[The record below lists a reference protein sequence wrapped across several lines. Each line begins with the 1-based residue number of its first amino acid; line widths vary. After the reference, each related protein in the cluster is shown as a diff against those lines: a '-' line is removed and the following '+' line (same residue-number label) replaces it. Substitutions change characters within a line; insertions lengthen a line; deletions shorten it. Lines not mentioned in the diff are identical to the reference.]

1 MSNNKRNGQARRRM
15 NSAALC
21 LLAVTIALLFMLNGC
36 SVSGGFKTATADN
49 TPETRIG
56 ERHSFPEIERE
67 TADGDFINHDLK
79 VGFIFNGNI
88 GDYGF
93 TYAQNQ
99 GRLELAR
106 ELGVETFWREMVTP
120 GEHTIEMI
128 QELIDEGCTVIFSCS
143 FGFMEDTAFM
153 AEQNPDIFFFHC
165 SGYMT
170 SDNMATYFGRMYQMR
185 YLSGIVAGLRTQTN
199 LIGYVAAQPIPE
211 VRRGINAFALGVQSV
226 NPDAVVHVAWTNTWL
241 STGLERELALELVQT
256 GCDVIAQHQDSLQPQ
271 IVAEES
277 GIWGIGYNSPMGF
290 RSPNAYLTAPLWNWG
305 PFMIEQVQ
313 QIIDGTWE
321 SGSHWDG
328 LETGIVQLEELTAN
342 VAPGT
347 HEAVELARL
356 RILDGFDVFT
366 GPIYDNDGVLRVLER
381 QTIPDSEKLAT
392 DWLLNNVREIVG

>member
-1 MSNNKRNGQARRRM
+1 MSKNNRSAFVRRIV
-15 NSAALC
+15 
-21 LLAVTIALLFMLNGC
+21 LLAVMITLLFAISGC
-36 SVSGGFKTATADN
+36 SESSGFKTATAGN
-49 TPETRIG
+49 TPETRVG
-56 ERHSFPEIERE
+56 KRHSFPEIEKAATDEYTIR
-67 TADGDFINHDLK
+67 HDLK

-88 GDYGF
+88 GDFGF

-99 GRLELAR
+99 GRLALSI

-143 FGFMEDTAFM
+143 FGFMEATALM
-153 AEQNPDIFFFHC
+153 AEQNPDIIFFHC

-170 SDNMATYFGRMYQMR
+170 SDNMSAYFGRMYQMR
-185 YLSGIVAGLRTQTN
+185 YLSGIVAGLRTETN
-199 LIGYVAAQPIPE
+199 EIGYVAALPIPE
-211 VRRGINAFALGVQSV
+211 VRRGINAFALGVKSV
-226 NPDAVVHVAWTNTWL
+226 NPDATVNVTWTNTWL
-241 STGLERELALELVQT
+241 STGLERDLALELVDI

-321 SGSHWDG
+321 SGNHWDG
-328 LETGIVQLEELTAN
+328 LETGIVMLEELTEN

-347 HEAVELARL
+347 GEAVEQARL
-356 RILDGFDVFT
+356 RIISGFDVFT
-366 GPIYDNDGVLRVLER
+366 GPINDNEGAIRVQAG
-381 QTIPDSEKLAT
+381 QTLSDSEKLSI
-392 DWLLNNVREIVG
+392 DWFVDNVREVDGQ